1 MQCKGIDLEKMTSS
15 GRMELERGELL
26 ELLEAQW
33 IYNSL
38 EPRGWLRLIPSRTA
52 RMVEQGYIK
61 YQGRLGQKKIDA
73 LTKQHP
79 EVYKRWLERDIDSGF
94 DDLLR
99 GEMAREG
106 STRDDTEEAIVK
118 RRWLA
123 SPAPAAA
130 EQRQELWLSW
140 GGSSDISCSWTWR
153 RPCRRRRPRRS
164 RATCTRTNYADNST
178 WKGYSWMRKCRGNVF
193 RPQVNAQLSQPR
205 RATSRTTC
213 GTRAHTYPY
222 IKMSAANMRY
232 LY

>member
-140 GGSSDISCSWTWR
+140 GGGGGRRTSAVRGPGADRADEGGRGEAGRHVQGRITPTTVRGKDTVGCGSAGGTSSGR
-153 RPCRRRRPRRS
+153 R
-164 RATCTRTNYADNST
+164 
-178 WKGYSWMRKCRGNVF
+178 
-193 RPQVNAQLSQPR
+193 
-205 RATSRTTC
+205 
-213 GTRAHTYPY
+213 
-222 IKMSAANMRY
+222 
-232 LY
+232 